1 MARMVHIVKEVQVPE
16 NVEISVE
23 GMKVTVS
30 GPKGTLTRDF
40 SYVRGVMIKYD
51 PDRRRV
57 VVETYFAKRRQ
68 KAVAFSIAAHIKNM
82 IDGVTKGFRYRM
94 KIVFTH
100 FPITVRID
108 ENKGVV
114 YIENFLGER
123 KPREARIYGNAK
135 VRLEGRNDVVV
146 EGIDIEE
153 VGQTAANIELATKV
167 KKRDP
172 RIFVDGIY
180 IYKREY
186 MEGGEEE

>member
-1 MARMVHIVKEVQVPE
+1 MVRLVHIMKEVPVPE
-16 NVEISVE
+16 NVEVSIE
-23 GMKVTVS
+23 GKKITVS
-30 GPKGTLTRDF
+30 GPKGRLTKDF
-40 SYVRGVMIKYD
+40 SYARGVMIKYD
-51 PDRRRV
+51 PDGRRV
-57 VVETYFAKRRQ
+57 IVESYFAKRKQ
-68 KAVAFSIAAHIKNM
+68 KAVTFSIAAHIKNM

-108 ENKGVV
+108 EENKIV

-123 KPREARIYGNAK
+123 KPREARIYGNVK

-167 KKRDP
+167 KDRDP

-186 MEGGEEE
+186 MEGGEEV